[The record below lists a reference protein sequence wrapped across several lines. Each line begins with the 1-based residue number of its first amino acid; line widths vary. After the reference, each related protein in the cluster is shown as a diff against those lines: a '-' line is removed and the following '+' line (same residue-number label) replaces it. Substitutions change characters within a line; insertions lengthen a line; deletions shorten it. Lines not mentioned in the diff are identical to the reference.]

1 MGIREVELQQRLAG
15 QELLGH
21 CKPGAA
27 IRLRLRV
34 SVVLVRHH
42 RLGDSDGPA
51 AVPDDIADK
60 LSIVVIGDPD
70 LAILVRLLGEV
81 EAGAGVDLDIKGGA
95 REHFLSLTVRLADD
109 DLGVLGVGKDE
120 GGQLGTT
127 ADLRGLPVGII
138 DQIALRGLYLTHL
151 DSPGVLFVVLEELAV
166 DIVVDDD
173 GAVGAS
179 GAKAAKIGAVH
190 HDLEHSTGQRLVV
203 AGSNLLDHDFRVGVV
218 YEGESMDEYIVISLS
233 DGNALTGPIRDQIA
247 IGCLDFN
254 KIVSTGLQPIA
265 IGAGEGEGT
274 IAAGGGTV
282 NLGAVQVDVEHGA
295 GQAVAALIH
304 LLDND

>member
-1 MGIREVELQQRLAG
+1 M
-15 QELLGH
+15 
-21 CKPGAA
+21 
-27 IRLRLRV
+27 
-34 SVVLVRHH
+34 
-42 RLGDSDGPA
+42 
-51 AVPDDIADK
+51 
-60 LSIVVIGDPD
+60 
-70 LAILVRLLGEV
+70 
-81 EAGAGVDLDIKGGA
+81 
-95 REHFLSLTVRLADD
+95 
-109 DLGVLGVGKDE
+109 
-120 GGQLGTT
+120 
-127 ADLRGLPVGII
+127 
-138 DQIALRGLYLTHL
+138 
-151 DSPGVLFVVLEELAV
+151 
-166 DIVVDDD
+166 VDDD

-190 HDLEHSTGQRLVV
+190 HDLEHSAGQRLVV
-203 AGSNLLDHDFRVGVV
+203 AGSNLLDHDFGVGVV
-218 YEGESMDEYIVISLS
+218 HEGESMDEYIVISLS

>member
-1 MGIREVELQQRLAG
+1 M
-15 QELLGH
+15 
-21 CKPGAA
+21 
-27 IRLRLRV
+27 
-34 SVVLVRHH
+34 
-42 RLGDSDGPA
+42 
-51 AVPDDIADK
+51 
-60 LSIVVIGDPD
+60 
-70 LAILVRLLGEV
+70 
-81 EAGAGVDLDIKGGA
+81 
-95 REHFLSLTVRLADD
+95 
-109 DLGVLGVGKDE
+109 
-120 GGQLGTT
+120 
-127 ADLRGLPVGII
+127 
-138 DQIALRGLYLTHL
+138 
-151 DSPGVLFVVLEELAV
+151 
-166 DIVVDDD
+166 VDDD

-218 YEGESMDEYIVISLS
+218 YEGQLMHPNIIILSVDGDALASPIGNQVAIRGLSL
-233 DGNALTGPIRDQIA
+233 D
-247 IGCLDFN
+247 

-282 NLGAVQVDVEHGA
+282 NLSAVQVDVEHGA